1 MLPGISYTNKSV
13 VLFNHLLVTRWLHYE
28 LEFIL
33 TAAKLFIHWN
43 KMQKNPDLGF
53 LDTASYGQLNYKNQ
67 AGKSQKYMNTCQVV
81 TQTL

>member
-1 MLPGISYTNKSV
+1 
-13 VLFNHLLVTRWLHYE
+13 
-28 LEFIL
+28 
-33 TAAKLFIHWN
+33 
-43 KMQKNPDLGF
+43 MQKNPDFGF